1 MAGHSQL
8 DVQRLAQQ
16 AAQEAAARVL
26 FSFAAAHSQSLSLPG
41 PEPPITGSP
50 PQTLP
55 PSLGGLPIG
64 PPTYATSSTPPT
76 WVYQPPAA
84 TPQQVLDMRASL
96 APPTTTARTDP
107 GSSLAIPPLPQLAP
121 FSGSIPS
128 IPPRF
133 AATAAA
139 GEFVDFNELL
149 HALEV
154 DGGEEQPICLQIGQ
168 DQHLEVPRKPRKRPM
183 STFQDWV
190 RCFSVYAHQLA
201 ACQPMRSTD
210 LMGYLY
216 LIATCQI
223 EFSFQ
228 ACMA

>member
-1 MAGHSQL
+1 M

-16 AAQEAAARVL
+16 AAQVAAARVL
-26 FSFAAAHSQSLSLPG
+26 SSFAAARSQSQSLSG
-41 PEPPITGSP
+41 PEPPIARPP

-55 PSLGGLPIG
+55 PSLGGFPIG
-64 PPTYATSSTPPT
+64 PPTAATSSTPPT
-76 WVYQPPAA
+76 WAYQPPAA
-84 TPQQVLDMRASL
+84 TPQQVLDMQASL
-96 APPTTTARTDP
+96 APLTARTDP

-128 IPPRF
+128 IHPRF

-154 DGGEEQPICLQIGQ
+154 DWGEEPPICLQIGE
-168 DQHLEVPRKPRKRPM
+168 DQHLEVPRKPRKQRPI
-183 STFQDWV
+183 STFQEWV

-201 ACQPMRSTD
+201 ACQPMR
-210 LMGYLY
+210 
-216 LIATCQI
+216 
-223 EFSFQ
+223 
-228 ACMA
+228 